1 MAMGDGGILRDGGG
15 TADPVGPRPGGSR
28 GFFGDLVEVLFAP
41 AAFWERARAE
51 GPGGYRAIWIH
62 LLVLIG
68 LRAVAG
74 FGGAL
79 LRGAGIG
86 AAFGQFFSGMLAAF
100 ALVWLFA
107 AIVAG
112 VTAGSTGRTTVRE
125 TFRFAAYGLTP
136 LFVVGV
142 LAVVPLPYVAPI
154 ADLVLMPYTFYVL
167 GVGLVPALGVPEKSA
182 PGRVALVCGSLL
194 VLWSVMP
201 TLIPLVVE
209 ALVR

>member
-1 MAMGDGGILRDGGG
+1 VATGDGWILRDGGG
-15 TADPVGPRPGGSR
+15 AGEGGGPRPGGK
-28 GFFGDLVEVLFAP
+28 GFWGNLFEVLFAP

-51 GPGGYRAIWIH
+51 TPAGYRPIWIH
-62 LLVLIG
+62 LLALIG

-86 AAFGQFFSGMLAAF
+86 AAFGQLFSGLLAAF

-107 AIVAG
+107 AVVAG
-112 VTAGSTGRTTVRE
+112 VTAGVTGRTTVRD

-136 LFVVGV
+136 LFVIGV

-167 GVGLVPALGVPEKSA
+167 GVGVVPALGVPEKSA

-194 VLWSVMP
+194 VLWSILP
-201 TLIPLVVE
+201 ALIPLVVE
-209 ALVR
+209 TLVR

>member
-1 MAMGDGGILRDGGG
+1 MGNGGMLRDGGG
-15 TADPVGPRPGGSR
+15 AAADAGPRPGGK

-41 AAFWERARAE
+41 ATFWERGRSGAPAD
-51 GPGGYRAIWIH
+51 YRPIWIH

-68 LRAVAG
+68 LRAVSG

-79 LRGAGIG
+79 LRGAGVG
-86 AAFGQFFSGMLAAF
+86 AAFGQLFSGLIAAF

-112 VTAGSTGRTTVRE
+112 VTAGTTGRTTVRDA
-125 TFRFAAYGLTP
+125 FRFAAYGLTP

-167 GVGLVPALGVPEKSA
+167 GVGVVPALGVPVSAA
-182 PGRVALVCGSLL
+182 PGRVALICGSLL

-209 ALVR
+209 AIVR